1 MNSILNFRGVL
12 VEKGKNLGGCVSKFI
27 FKSKPSLKKVGLV
40 KYDGAGL
47 LPNNRAGLV
56 DKQAGQVVPLKTEF
70 AQQKKAG
77 LVDKQALRVVPF
89 KTEFAQLKLVL
100 KFLVLCFLFISCINK
115 KNFPDKENNEIKKN
129 SIGKNSTDEDSN
141 LNTNKTFS
149 NKDNIN
155 SNKEKSNSNK
165 DKSIVNKDKYK
176 TNIAK
181 SNENKIKTQKSES
194 KLNEKDI
201 KTQMS
206 ELKSNNPDDTNENEI
221 KEKDDFTGIHTT
233 NVSLGDKHTCASYQN
248 GKINKLKCWGRNTFG
263 QLGIGNRIDY
273 NSPVNVYEWYDIQSR
288 SKVIGLAAGDEH
300 NCIIVS
306 SNLVSTTG
314 IKKIVKCW
322 GRNESGQL
330 GVDPVKHPYIRTP
343 INVNFENSVNNITQ
357 ITAGFAHTCVLV
369 GDKVSCWGTNSSGQ
383 LGRND
388 TSLKDYI
395 PREVPELKNVV
406 MLKSNYYHNCVI
418 LKSGVLNCWG
428 NNTYGQLGIGNNINS
443 FKPVKVDLS
452 EKVVNV
458 ALGQNH
464 TCALLISGKV
474 KCWGLNTQGQLGN
487 GNLDSNVPLEVEDLE
502 GVVEIDAGGEHNCV
516 SLNNG
521 KIKCWGLNTS
531 GQLGNGD
538 WSISKTN
545 KPVEIVK
552 NYHFNKVSLGFNHS
566 CAVTNLDKLY
576 CWGHNSLGEL
586 GVSNNKNSIY
596 ALKVPD

>member
-1 MNSILNFRGVL
+1 MSSILNFRGVL
-12 VEKGKNLGGCVSKFI
+12 VDKVKNLGGCVNEFI
-27 FKSKPSLKKVGLV
+27 FRSKPI
-40 KYDGAGL
+40 
-47 LPNNRAGLV
+47 
-56 DKQAGQVVPLKTEF
+56 
-70 AQQKKAG
+70 QKKAG
-77 LVDKQALRVVPF
+77 RVVPL

-100 KFLVLCFLFISCINK
+100 KFVVLFFIFISCTNSK
-115 KNFPDKENNEIKKN
+115 HLDADKNNELKEN
-129 SIGKNSTDEDSN
+129 STGKNSDLSLENSTGKNAESN
-141 LNTNKTFS
+141 NSEGKKTEGKIS
-149 NKDNIN
+149 D
-155 SNKEKSNSNK
+155 SNK
-165 DKSIVNKDKYK
+165 DKSK

-181 SNENKIKTQKSES
+181 SNENEIK
-194 KLNEKDI
+194 N
-201 KTQMS
+201 QMS
-206 ELKSNNPDDTNENEI
+206 EYKSNDSADINEI
-221 KEKDDFTGIHTT
+221 KEKDDFKDNFTT
-233 NVSLGDKHTCASYQN
+233 NLSLGNKHTCASYQN

-263 QLGIGNRIDY
+263 QLGVGDRIDY
-273 NSPVNVYEWYDIQSR
+273 NYPVSVYRWYDIQAR
-288 SKVIGLAAGDEH
+288 SKVIGLATGDEH
-300 NCIIVS
+300 NCIIIS
-306 SNLVSTTG
+306 LNFDYNTTDN
-314 IKKIVKCW
+314 KKIVKCW

-330 GVDPVKHPYIRTP
+330 GIDPVKHPFIITP
-343 INVNFENSVNNITQ
+343 RNVNFENSVNNVTQ

-369 GDKVSCWGTNSSGQ
+369 GDKVSCWGANSSGQ

-395 PREVPELKNVV
+395 PREVPDLKNVV

-418 LKSGVLNCWG
+418 LKSGELNCWG
-428 NNTYGQLGIGNNINS
+428 NNTYGQLGVGNNINS
-443 FKPVKVDLS
+443 FKPVKVDLK

-464 TCALLISGKV
+464 TCALLINGKV

-487 GNLDSNVPLEVEDLE
+487 GHLDSNVPIEVEDLDE
-502 GVVEIDAGGEHNCV
+502 VVDLDAGGEHNCV
-516 SLNNG
+516 LIKNG

-538 WSISKTN
+538 WSISKAI

-566 CAVTNLDKLY
+566 CAVTKFGKLY